1 MISYMCVESVL
12 QNSLP
17 HSLFEYKI
25 LAGEYF
31 RIHEDISE
39 EVCYV
44 TTRTCWNQGNVKDV
58 DL

>member
-12 QNSLP
+12 KNSLLQ
-17 HSLFEYKI
+17 SLFEYKI

-31 RIHEDISE
+31 RFYEDISE
-39 EVCYV
+39 EVRYV
-44 TTRTCWNQGNVKDV
+44 TTRTCWNKGNVKYV